1 MSRPRGIGVFRRILY
16 NILSNKSPR
25 TTQMRDEIFG
35 PVRSKLDAKK
45 LLPGSQSMAPS
56 ASSKLIT
63 GNQPGPAPTGNQPG
77 PAPTG
82 NQPGPAPTGNQPGP
96 AQTGNQPGPAP
107 TGGDPVE
114 VGRDYLGNVYWE
126 QPPDPVKGR
135 TKFKRWYFPQS
146 DDDWDRPI
154 PPEWE
159 SWLRY
164 RRPDSPSE
172 EEINRNIAIAQ
183 LKKIRAKEIE
193 EKRTSDPLRA
203 GLESNT
209 GVDGEAK
216 EEKALGEE
224 ERPSKEFL
232 GSSIEDQE
240 PKTSSDVMTG
250 MYPLR
255 KDLESTPGSSTRA
268 RKTDP
273 MYEKID

>member
-1 MSRPRGIGVFRRILY
+1 
-16 NILSNKSPR
+16 
-25 TTQMRDEIFG
+25 MRDEVFG
-35 PVRSKLDAKK
+35 PVRSKLDGNKF
-45 LLPGSQSMAPS
+45 LPGSQAMAPS
-56 ASSKLIT
+56 GSSKLIT
-63 GNQPGPAPTGNQPG
+63 ANQLKPMPA
-77 PAPTG
+77 
-82 NQPGPAPTGNQPGP
+82 
-96 AQTGNQPGPAP
+96 
-107 TGGDPVE
+107 GGDPIE

-164 RRPDSPSE
+164 RRPDPPSE

-193 EKRTSDPLRA
+193 EKRTCDPLRA
-203 GLESNT
+203 GLESNL
-209 GVDGEAK
+209 GLHGEA
-216 EEKALGEE
+216 EEGKALGEGE
-224 ERPSKEFL
+224 GSSKDSL

-240 PKTSSDVMTG
+240 PKASSDVMTG
-250 MYPLR
+250 MYPVR
-255 KDLESTPGSSTRA
+255 KDLESNPGSSTRA
-268 RKTDP
+268 RKIDP